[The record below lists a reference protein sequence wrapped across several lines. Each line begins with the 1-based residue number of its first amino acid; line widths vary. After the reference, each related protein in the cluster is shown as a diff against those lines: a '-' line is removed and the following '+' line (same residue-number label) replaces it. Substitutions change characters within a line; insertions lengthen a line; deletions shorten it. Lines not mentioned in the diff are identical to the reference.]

1 MTIEITSGNTTLL
14 TSEIADILVGPLEQ
28 ASTFLAAG
36 PQIVGTPN
44 PLRVPRIS
52 SAGSA
57 AFVAAGAQI
66 GDTDVAFDEVTLL
79 PSTLKGVKV
88 IVRVS
93 NELIRQ
99 SVVALEATL
108 RTRLITNVAMALDA
122 ALWNGTGSSDTVKGI
137 LKTSGI
143 ATGDLDLADPDSLI
157 DGIDTALTNYVQP
170 THLVMRSATFTKF
183 RKLKVGVDDARYL
196 FDPSAAYTASQY
208 SLFGLPVIITSN
220 VPADTVAVVDFTKVI
235 VARDVDSDVTILT
248 ETWGDYDSVGIRV
261 VSRFDTALLQPK
273 AVTLLTVPAES

>member
-1 MTIEITSGNTTLL
+1 MAIEIPSGNTTLL

-36 PQIVGTPN
+36 PQIIDTPN

-52 SAGSA
+52 SGGTA

-66 GDTDVAFDEVTLL
+66 SDTDVAFDEVTLL
-79 PSTLKGVKV
+79 PSTLKGVKT

-108 RTRLITNVAMALDA
+108 RTRLITDVAMALDA

-170 THLVMRSATFTKF
+170 THLVMRSTTFTKF
-183 RKLKVGVDDARYL
+183 RKLKVGEDDARYL
-196 FDPSAAYTASQY
+196 FDPSAAYAASQY

-235 VARDVDSDVTILT
+235 VARDVDSDVAILT

-273 AVTLLTVPAES
+273 AVTLLTVPAGP